1 MPAVSTLQPAGSFVP
16 PEAPLFRP
24 TPEEFEHPLRYIA
37 SIRPAAEAY
46 GICKIIPP
54 AGWKPPYVLDRESF
68 RFKTR
73 IQSVHELQE
82 RPDTQ
87 EAADLFQDDFTAFL
101 QSTGRPVKKPPV
113 FGGTPIDLAK
123 LYKVVLRRGGYET
136 VTQSKGWRDVG
147 RLLQVGRCS
156 FACNTAPVWQLAR
169 MTLVFCSLTTRAT
182 TLLTRFGKCT
192 RSICWPM
199 RSTTETEK
207 QVHRHHNAHLP
218 TLARKPAS
226 VLANLATML
235 RRLQIYSMPSWG
247 SPACQSPTRHHQE
260 SEQSRWEWYARP
272 RLSCSSLVCTCFPVY

>member
-1 MPAVSTLQPAGSFVP
+1 MP
-16 PEAPLFRP
+16 PEAPIFRP

-46 GICKIIPP
+46 GICKVIPP

-82 RPDTQ
+82 RPDSQ

-123 LYKVVLRRGGYET
+123 LHKVVIRRGGYEN
-136 VTQSKGWRDVG
+136 VTKSKGWRDIG
-147 RLLQVGRCS
+147 RLLQVGS
-156 FACNTAPVWQLAR
+156 PACNNAHVSCQLNS
-169 MTLVFCSLTTRAT
+169 MTLVCCSWTTRAT
-182 TLLTRFGKCT
+182 MLLTLFVKCT
-192 RSICWPM
+192 RSICWPT

-207 QVHRHHNAHLP
+207 QVQRLHNAHLP
-218 TLARKPAS
+218 TLARKLAS
-226 VLANLATML
+226 VLVNRATML
-235 RRLQIYSMPSWG
+235 RRLQIYSMLSWG
-247 SPACQSPTRHHQE
+247 SPACHSPSTHQ
-260 SEQSRWEWYARP
+260 P
-272 RLSCSSLVCTCFPVY
+272 